1 MSRRI
6 LFCTKGQRNMSCHSG
21 RGECVIAGVKRV
33 KSETIILMRFIGTM
47 LLPKRNRG
55 QGFWTLFF
63 SLIVFNLKPVQIL

>member
-6 LFCTKGQRNMSCHSG
+6 LYCTKGQRNMSCHSG

-33 KSETIILMRFIGTM
+33 KSETIILMRFIGTT

-55 QGFWTLFF
+55 QGF
-63 SLIVFNLKPVQIL
+63 